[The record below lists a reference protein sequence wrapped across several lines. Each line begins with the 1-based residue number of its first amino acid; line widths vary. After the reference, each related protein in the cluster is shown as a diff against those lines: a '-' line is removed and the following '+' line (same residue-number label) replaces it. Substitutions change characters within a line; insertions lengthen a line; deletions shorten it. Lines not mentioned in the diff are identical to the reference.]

1 MARRLADEKDA
12 AATERGLIFS
22 HRLWINFPVERK
34 KPNVRLAV
42 HSLVHSFSLRFGGH
56 VFSSYKLQLAIRK
69 RNRLNV

>member
-22 HRLWINFPVERK
+22 HRLWINF
-34 KPNVRLAV
+34 RL
-42 HSLVHSFSLRFGGH
+42 S
-56 VFSSYKLQLAIRK
+56 LAIRK